1 MTSVYSYLRFS
12 DARQSIGDSATR
24 QMQYAARWAAEHG
37 MQLDEQLSMRDEG
50 LSAYHQQH
58 VKSGALGVFLRAIAE
73 GRIVPGSV
81 LIVEGLDRLSRAEPV
96 LAQAQLSQIITAGI
110 TVVTASDGKVYTR
123 ESLRTQPMDLVYS
136 LLIMI
141 RAHEESATKSR
152 RVSAALARQV
162 EAWQAGTYRGPI
174 RAGHDPAYLTWDAQ
188 AGGWSVD
195 PSRAAAVLRMI
206 ELYRL
211 GLGSTQIIR
220 RLLDEGLSPTGGV
233 MPPSH
238 IYRMMRSRAL
248 YGDRE
253 LMLDGQTHLLS
264 GYYPALMTRAEW
276 DALQLLAEER
286 SGVSRRVRGE
296 LPHMLTGSG
305 IARCGYCGSTLAGQ
319 HMYKRR
325 KPGELLADGY
335 RRLLCAGKTMQ
346 VQCPR
351 PGSCSVA
358 PVERAI
364 MRYCSDQI
372 QLDDLL
378 RGPDHS
384 SADRAMLATL
394 RASSADRQRQIDRL
408 AAALAQDDG
417 AAPLAVLRQIR
428 ALEAQQQQD
437 QAEAHRLERTLAVSS
452 AGTLT
457 HDQAAEWAALAE
469 AAVERH
475 DFDARVRAREM
486 IAATFARIVVYHHG
500 EIEPDTGVIDILL
513 RTRSGVSRRITIDRR
528 TGERRAQDDRKRPP
542 TAPAE

>member
-12 DARQSIGDSATR
+12 DARQSIGDSAAR

-96 LAQAQLSQIITAGI
+96 LAQAQLTQIITAGI
-110 TVVTASDGKVYTR
+110 TVVTASDGKSYTR
-123 ESLRTQPMDLVYS
+123 ESLREQPMDLVYS

-152 RVSAALARQV
+152 RVSAAQRRLV

-174 RAGHDPAYLTWDAQ
+174 RAGHDPAYLHWDAA
-188 AGGWSVD
+188 AGCWQIDQG
-195 PSRAAAVLRMI
+195 RAAAVLRMI
-206 ELYRL
+206 ELYRA
-211 GLGSTQIIR
+211 GHGSTQIIR

-238 IYRMMRSRAL
+238 IYRIIRSRAL

-253 LMLDGQTHLLS
+253 LTLDGQPHLLAD
-264 GYYPALMTRAEW
+264 YYPALMTRAEW
-276 DALQLLAEER
+276 DDLQLLAEER

-305 IARCGYCGSTLAGQ
+305 IARCGYCGSPLAGQ

-335 RRLLCAGKTMQ
+335 RRLLCAGRTLK
-346 VQCPR
+346 VQCSR

-372 QLDDLL
+372 QLDELL
-378 RGPDHS
+378 RGPDTS
-384 SADRAMLATL
+384 SADRAQLAAL
-394 RASSADRQRQIDRL
+394 RSRSADRQRQIDRL
-408 AAALAQDDG
+408 AAALAQDD
-417 AAPLAVLRQIR
+417 AAPPLAVLRQIR
-428 ALEAQQQQD
+428 ALESEQQHD
-437 QAEAHRLERTLAVSS
+437 QAEAERLERALAASVS
-452 AGTLT
+452 GTMT
-457 HDQAAEWAALAE
+457 HDQASEWAALAE

-475 DFDARVRAREM
+475 DYDARVRAREM
-486 IAATFARIVVYHHG
+486 IAATFSGIVVYHHG
-500 EIEPDTGVIDILL
+500 ELEPDTGVIDILL
-513 RTRSGVSRRITIDRR
+513 RTRAGVGRTLTIDRR
-528 TGERRAQDDRKRPP
+528 TGEMRATQLTRSRPP
-542 TAPAE
+542 AAP

>member
-1 MTSVYSYLRFS
+1 
-12 DARQSIGDSATR
+12 
-24 QMQYAARWAAEHG
+24 

-58 VKSGALGVFLRAIAE
+58 VKTGALGVFLRAIAE

-110 TVVTASDGKVYTR
+110 TVVTASDGKAYTR

-152 RVSAALARQV
+152 RVSAALIRQV
-162 EAWQAGTYRGPI
+162 EGWQAGTYRGPI
-174 RAGHDPAYLTWDAQ
+174 RAGHDPAYLSWDAQ
-188 AGGWSVD
+188 AGCWAVD
-195 PSRAAAVLRMI
+195 PVRAAAVRRMI

-211 GLGSTQIIR
+211 GLGSTHIVR

-238 IYRMMRSRAL
+238 IYRIIRSRAL

-253 LMLDGQTHLLS
+253 LVLDGQAHVLS
-264 GYYPALMTRAEW
+264 GYYPALMTRVEW
-276 DALQLLAEER
+276 DELQLLAEER

-378 RGPDHS
+378 RGTETS
-384 SADRAMLATL
+384 GADRAQLAKL
-394 RASSADRQRQIDRL
+394 RAGNADRQRQIDRL
-408 AAALAQDDG
+408 TAVLAQDDG
-417 AAPLAVLRQIR
+417 VPPLAVLRQIR
-428 ALEAQQQQD
+428 SLEAEQQRD
-437 QAEAHRLERTLAVSS
+437 QAEAERLERALVVAST
-452 AGTLT
+452 GTLT
-457 HDQAAEWAALAE
+457 HDQAVEWAALAE

-486 IAATFARIVVYHHG
+486 IAATFAGITVYHHG
-500 EIEPDTGVIDILL
+500 LAGPDTGAIHILL
-513 RTRSGVSRRITIDRR
+513 RTRSGVTRSLTIDRR
-528 TGERRAQDDRKRPP
+528 TGDRRVQVTRQRPA
-542 TAPAE
+542 T